1 MIWDVSSFVV
11 CLSVFISLYLWDSYL
26 KKGEHWLKFMMGT
39 FTDRPKDI
47 LPRGELGPFRK
58 RRFDYTSEKLSE
70 FYLNL

>member
-47 LPRGELGPFRK
+47 LPRGSWDPLGNDALIILQKSFQN
-58 RRFDYTSEKLSE
+58 FT
-70 FYLNL
+70 